1 MCVIA
6 DSATLKVYTRI
17 ALYIWNLDTGHQ
29 HPAGSKISGS
39 CCPLPSSWKFNPV
52 VTDNVTIDQES
63 ECKLIHCFHMLESIF
78 GPTMVSIYIYIYIDA
93 SFKNTC
99 SHGNSKVLQCL
110 SLRTNLDSQ
119 SNVGTL
125 QAQGGW
131 KDCLRSCATLHPK
144 MEVRDYC
151 GIT

>member
-1 MCVIA
+1 MQIN
-6 DSATLKVYTRI
+6 TLLSYVRKHLWPNHGIY
-17 ALYIWNLDTGHQ
+17 
-29 HPAGSKISGS
+29 
-39 CCPLPSSWKFNPV
+39 
-52 VTDNVTIDQES
+52 
-63 ECKLIHCFHMLESIF
+63 
-78 GPTMVSIYIYIYIDA
+78 IYIYIYIDA